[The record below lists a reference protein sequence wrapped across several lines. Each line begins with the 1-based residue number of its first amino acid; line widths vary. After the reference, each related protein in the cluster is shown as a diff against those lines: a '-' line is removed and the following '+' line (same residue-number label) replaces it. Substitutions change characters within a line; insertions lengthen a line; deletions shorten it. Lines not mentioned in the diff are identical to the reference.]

1 MKKKTKCILVLFSL
15 SLLICLIPLAGVF
28 AGWSPPASVTINNAQ
43 HVSYFTSATGSSM
56 ETGFYYV
63 AGTNE
68 VAYCV
73 DAEGY
78 GPGGTTYT
86 PNDAALTNADY
97 LAGVQAIIQNGYPYN
112 TNTGLSDNDA
122 RYATQ
127 VAIHWVESYYL
138 GSGNGYDYTVRANTN
153 ANGHDAALT
162 FALSLFDLGV
172 NKALI
177 DPDIYVKEATAWTNV
192 NGALQCTVYVEEENT
207 DSWQITSL
215 PAGVASMS
223 GTSFTGDVNITL
235 QLTDASAYAASDKVI
250 AVMGYTNKDTSNIHL
265 FTASG
270 TFQTMV
276 CASTQT
282 NGTDPS
288 GRALQDAQP
297 NVTLL
302 KLSAET
308 GAGLPGAGILIWNNA
323 ANAGDWTHGWV
334 SGTTDASGMFTLANV
349 ADGTYYWCE
358 TSAPVG
364 YKLDTTVRSF
374 TVSGGVVSGTTSMV
388 DDVSTVTLLKLSAET
403 GAGLPGAGILIW
415 NNAEN
420 AGDWTLGWV
429 AGTTDASGMYTFSHI
444 PDGTY
449 YWCET
454 NAPTGYKIDTTVRS
468 FTVSGGVVS
477 GTTSMVNERQNVCL
491 TLTKEKEDAVWNE
504 ETKAYEWGTIAA
516 QGITFDIYASA
527 DITDLFGNVM
537 YTKDALVDTITT
549 DKNGK
554 ATTDAD
560 LYYGTYYAVETAVT
574 ADVIK
579 DDTHYEITVT
589 QAEQASQTLYFAF
602 NDGQPIVN
610 KKIAGTM
617 EIYKQTADTKLAMP
631 GVIFEVYDKDA
642 NLIDT
647 VTTDSEGKAKTKV
660 LPYGNYT
667 LIETKSLTGYALSDK
682 IAFSISLTP
691 AQGSLYSE
699 DTLTVE
705 DQKMAT
711 IEVYKVTADS
721 QKPMSG
727 VVFGVYRTD
736 SSIEVGTIVTDTN
749 GYGIVILL
757 PGNYY
762 IQEIETQE
770 GYQIDP
776 EKYFVNTTWG
786 ETDILTFRNQKIPEE
801 ITPPST
807 KVMGVQYAKTG
818 ESGGESAQIMQCVFL
833 LLAAVCILRIRYQ
846 LKNPDMFSEEKSSVS
861 GNDTSFP
868 KRAD

>member
-1 MKKKTKCILVLFSL
+1 MVDD
-15 SLLICLIPLAGVF
+15 
-28 AGWSPPASVTINNAQ
+28 
-43 HVSYFTSATGSSM
+43 VST
-56 ETGFYYV
+56 
-63 AGTNE
+63 
-68 VAYCV
+68 
-73 DAEGY
+73 
-78 GPGGTTYT
+78 
-86 PNDAALTNADY
+86 
-97 LAGVQAIIQNGYPYN
+97 
-112 TNTGLSDNDA
+112 
-122 RYATQ
+122 
-127 VAIHWVESYYL
+127 
-138 GSGNGYDYTVRANTN
+138 
-153 ANGHDAALT
+153 
-162 FALSLFDLGV
+162 
-172 NKALI
+172 
-177 DPDIYVKEATAWTNV
+177 
-192 NGALQCTVYVEEENT
+192 
-207 DSWQITSL
+207 
-215 PAGVASMS
+215 
-223 GTSFTGDVNITL
+223 
-235 QLTDASAYAASDKVI
+235 
-250 AVMGYTNKDTSNIHL
+250 
-265 FTASG
+265 
-270 TFQTMV
+270 
-276 CASTQT
+276 
-282 NGTDPS
+282 
-288 GRALQDAQP
+288 
-297 NVTLL
+297 VTLL

-364 YKLDTTVRSF
+364 YKL
-374 TVSGGVVSGTTSMV
+374 
-388 DDVSTVTLLKLSAET
+388 
-403 GAGLPGAGILIW
+403 
-415 NNAEN
+415 
-420 AGDWTLGWV
+420 
-429 AGTTDASGMYTFSHI
+429 
-444 PDGTY
+444 
-449 YWCET
+449 
-454 NAPTGYKIDTTVRS
+454 DTTVRS